1 VVSCGGGAGVAAF
14 GAGVEG
20 LEDSAFGVPCAFRDE
35 GREGVTGTP
44 ALPEPEGDCPPGL
57 LDRRPLRPR
66 VL

>member
-1 VVSCGGGAGVAAF
+1 
-14 GAGVEG
+14 
-20 LEDSAFGVPCAFRDE
+20 VPCAFRDE